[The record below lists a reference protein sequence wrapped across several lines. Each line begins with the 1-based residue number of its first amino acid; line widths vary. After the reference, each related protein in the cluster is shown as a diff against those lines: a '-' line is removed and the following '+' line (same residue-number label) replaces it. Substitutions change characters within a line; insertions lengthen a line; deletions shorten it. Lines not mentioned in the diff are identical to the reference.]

1 MTVRR
6 RSAVCW
12 LAALGMTAAMFAL
25 IFLVLDPQYAVN
37 DDSGILRPFMGFETG
52 EPAHFHIYLHGLLAW
67 PLHWLGL
74 AVPGVAWLSW
84 MQLAFLFL
92 ASAVCQ
98 KSIMQ
103 RFAGAKKPLWLGALF
118 ALAFTCA
125 FVLPYAT
132 RITFTQTA
140 ALLGAAAV
148 LQILSVDHAEAS
160 YGAVLRGMGLALVLL
175 VLAYALRQVAALP
188 IACFCGAALLYV
200 AARDDGFGRIKSI
213 KPLVVSVVIAAVVMA
228 GLTGLREWEI
238 DANGARDYL
247 AWQASTEDLMDRYG
261 FEGIPQEE
269 LDRVGWSANTAAMVG
284 SQWFFLDVSVSTE
297 AFDQLTAYIRATR
310 DMSLSARAGEAAQV
324 LAAFP
329 ADNPAAMPSLW
340 LLAAVIVLSAAGAAL
355 LPRGDRFRML
365 GALLLTVLLAAA
377 MLCYL
382 AFDKG
387 RLPLRAALMALLPA
401 AAMIFGLL
409 PCALRGRGARALTAL
424 CTAACLGFCAWHL
437 ALQLPRLL
445 PDEAHEAEFGNPV
458 NDLLEYALM
467 NEDMLI
473 IHDITLVGDLRLF
486 PDTSMGI
493 PHNVSYWG
501 GWSLRSRES
510 IQQFANF
517 GIDLL
522 HFPPETFLRDDV
534 LFATAVV
541 DPPPNH
547 LLNYLRE
554 KVDPNVD
561 CMIYGE
567 NGFAYFFQFYI
578 P

>member
-6 RSAVCW
+6 RAALCW
-12 LAALGMTAAMFAL
+12 LTGLGMTAAMFAF
-25 IFLVLDPQYAVN
+25 IFLVLDPKYAVN
-37 DDSGILRPFMGFETG
+37 DDSGILRSFMGYETG
-52 EPAHFHIYLHGLLAW
+52 VPAHFHIYLHGLLAW

-74 AVPGVAWLSW
+74 AAPGVAWFSW

-92 ASAVCQ
+92 SSVVCQ

-103 RFAGAKKPLWLGALF
+103 RFAWVRKPLWLGALF

-148 LQILSVDHAEAS
+148 LQILSVDHASAS
-160 YGAVLRGMGLALVLL
+160 FATILRGMGLALILL
-175 VLAYALRQVAALP
+175 VFAYSLRQVTALP
-188 IACFCGAALLYV
+188 VLGFCGVAILYV
-200 AARDDGFGRIKSI
+200 AARDYGFGQFKSM
-213 KPLVVSVVIAAVVMA
+213 KPLVASVVLAVVVMA
-228 GLTGLREWEI
+228 GLVGLREWEI
-238 DANGARDYL
+238 DANDARDYL
-247 AWQASTEDLMDRYG
+247 AWQSSTEDLMDRYG
-261 FEGIPQEE
+261 FEEIPQEE

-284 SQWFFLDVSVSTE
+284 SQWFFLDQSISTE
-297 AFDQLTAYIRATR
+297 AFDQLTSYVHATR
-310 DMSLSARAGEAAQV
+310 DSSLSARIGEASQV
-324 LAAFP
+324 LSTFP
-329 ADNPAAMPSLW
+329 TDNPSAMPSLW
-340 LLAAVIVLSAAGAAL
+340 LLAMVLVISAVGAVL
-355 LPRGDRFRML
+355 LPAGDRFKTL
-365 GALLLTVLLAAA
+365 WALILTALLAAV

-382 AFDKG
+382 ALDKG
-387 RLPLRAALMALLPA
+387 RLPLRAALMAVLPA
-401 AAMIFGLL
+401 AAMGFGLL
-409 PCALRGRGARALTAL
+409 PYTLCGRGARVLTAL
-424 CTAACLGFCAWHL
+424 CLTACLGLCGWHL
-437 ALQLPRLL
+437 VLQLPRLL
-445 PDEAHEAEFGNPV
+445 PDEAYEAELGSPV

-473 IHDITLVGDLRLF
+473 IHDITLVGDTRLF
-486 PDTSMGI
+486 PDTSEGI
-493 PHNVSYWG
+493 AHNVSYWG
-501 GWSLRSRES
+501 GWGLKSQES

>member
-1 MTVRR
+1 MTARR
-6 RSAVCW
+6 RGAVCW
-12 LAALGMTAAMFAL
+12 LTALGMTAAMFAF
-25 IFLVLDPQYAVN
+25 IFLVLDPKYAVN
-37 DDSGILRPFMGFETG
+37 DDSGILRSFMGYETG
-52 EPAHFHIYLHGLLAW
+52 VPAHFHIYLHGLLAW

-74 AVPGVAWLSW
+74 AAPGVAWFSW

-92 ASAVCQ
+92 ASVVCQ

-148 LQILSVDHAEAS
+148 LQILSVNHEGAS
-160 YGAVLRGMGLALVLL
+160 FGAILRGMGLALVLL
-175 VLAYALRQVAALP
+175 VLAYAMRQVAALP
-188 IACFCGAALLYV
+188 VLGFCGVALLYV
-200 AARDDGFGRIKSI
+200 AAREYGFGRLKSM
-213 KPLVVSVVIAAVVMA
+213 KPLAASVVLAAVVMA
-228 GLTGLREWEI
+228 GLAGLREWEI

-284 SQWFFLDVSVSTE
+284 SQWFFLDESISTE
-297 AFDQLTAYIRATR
+297 AFDQLTAYVHATR
-310 DMSLSARAGEAAQV
+310 DSSLSARMEEAAEV
-324 LAAFP
+324 LSAFP
-329 ADNPAAMPSLW
+329 ADNPTAVPSLW
-340 LLAAVIVLSAAGAAL
+340 LLAAVLAVAAAGAAL
-355 LPRGDRFRML
+355 LPAGERFKTL
-365 GALLLTVLLAAA
+365 GTLLLTVLLAAA
-377 MLCYL
+377 MLGYL

-401 AAMIFGLL
+401 AAMGFGLL
-409 PCALRGRGARALTAL
+409 PRALSGRAAKAL
-424 CTAACLGFCAWHL
+424 SALSLAACVGLCGWHL
-437 ALQLPRLL
+437 ALQIPELL
-445 PDEAHEAEFGNPV
+445 PDEEYEAEYGNPV
-458 NDLLEYALM
+458 SDLLEYALM

-473 IHDITLVGDLRLF
+473 IHDITLVGDMRLF
-486 PDTSMGI
+486 PDTSQGMA
-493 PHNVSYWG
+493 HNVSYWG
-501 GWSLRSRES
+501 GWGLRSQES
-510 IQQFANF
+510 IEQFAHF
-517 GIDLL
+517 DIDLL

-567 NGFAYFFQFYI
+567 YGFAYFFQFYI

>member
-74 AVPGVAWLSW
+74 AAPGVAWLSW

-213 KPLVVSVVIAAVVMA
+213 KPLVVSVVLAAVVMA

-284 SQWFFLDVSVSTE
+284 SQWFFLDESVSTE

-329 ADNPAAMPSLW
+329 ADNPAVMPSLW

-355 LPRGDRFRML
+355 LPRGGRFRML
-365 GALLLTVLLAAA
+365 GALLLTVLLWKPIGVRKASPSPVRRSCWLPTSVPPR
-377 MLCYL
+377 MP
-382 AFDKG
+382 
-387 RLPLRAALMALLPA
+387 RLPLPLTAKASASCAVSSCTWAGIPCPPRMSCSKLIRRLPRSWVTV
-401 AAMIFGLL
+401 LWSSV
-409 PCALRGRGARALTAL
+409 PWTSALTS
-424 CTAACLGFCAWHL
+424 
-437 ALQLPRLL
+437 R
-445 PDEAHEAEFGNPV
+445 
-458 NDLLEYALM
+458 
-467 NEDMLI
+467 
-473 IHDITLVGDLRLF
+473 F
-486 PDTSMGI
+486 PT
-493 PHNVSYWG
+493 WG
-501 GWSLRSRES
+501 VRRKR
-510 IQQFANF
+510 I
-517 GIDLL
+517 L
-522 HFPPETFLRDDV
+522 HWV
-534 LFATAVV
+534 CVA
-541 DPPPNH
+541 
-547 LLNYLRE
+547 
-554 KVDPNVD
+554 
-561 CMIYGE
+561 
-567 NGFAYFFQFYI
+567 
-578 P
+578 